1 MRTFKAENGN
11 TLTAIDDI
19 QASAMIRGG
28 MTEIATE
35 AFNCKHCGFMTDNKA
50 SLMTHYRKDHPKG

>member
-28 MTEIATE
+28 MTEIAGE
-35 AFNCKHCGFMTDNKA
+35 EFSCKHCDFMTDSKGQ
-50 SLMTHYRKDHPKG
+50 LMTHYRSKHPKG